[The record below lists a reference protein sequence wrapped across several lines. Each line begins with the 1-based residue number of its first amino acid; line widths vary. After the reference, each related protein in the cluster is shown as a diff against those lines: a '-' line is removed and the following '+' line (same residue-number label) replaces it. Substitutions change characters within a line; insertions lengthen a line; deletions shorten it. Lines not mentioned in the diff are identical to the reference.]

1 MDLGSCQK
9 PVQLRELS
17 EIVADIRALEKETEG
32 LLEEV
37 LGL

>member
-1 MDLGSCQK
+1 
-9 PVQLRELS
+9 VQPRELS
-17 EIVADIRALEKETEG
+17 EIIADIRALEAETEG